1 LGSFLNCSIFLPAQP
16 VGKGGDRSQRR
27 LRARD
32 DVFVI
37 GAGLENGVIRAG
49 KWQPLTQ
56 FTVDELAISMTSQHI
71 RGILKE
77 Y

>member
-1 LGSFLNCSIFLPAQP
+1 LGIFLSCSIFLPAHP
-16 VGKGGDRSQRR
+16 AGKSGDRSQRQP
-27 LRARD
+27 RARD

-49 KWQPLTQ
+49 KWQPLPQ